1 MNFKERVEA
10 LKGKFNAKITQDTAP
25 EEIEKVNQSN
35 ASLDSLVD
43 DYNLIVEE
51 NAKLKDT
58 IVRMVT
64 TQGNGNKPQDDVDG
78 SKPKSIE
85 ECIAEEIN
93 KNGGK

>member
-10 LKGKFNAKITQDTAP
+10 LKGEFNAKITQDTAP

-64 TQGNGNKPQDDVDG
+64 TQGNGKQPQDDVDG

-85 ECIAEEIN
+85 ECIAEEMN

>member
-10 LKGKFNAKITQDTAP
+10 LKGEFNAKINQDSTP
-25 EEIEKVNQSN
+25 EDIEKVNQSN
-35 ASLDSLVD
+35 KNLDSLVE
-43 DYNLIVEE
+43 DYNVVVTE

-64 TQGNGNKPQDDVDG
+64 TQGDGKQPQDDVNG

-85 ECIAEEIN
+85 ECIAEELS
-93 KNGGK
+93 KK

>member
-10 LKGKFNAKITQDTAP
+10 LKGEFNAKITQDTAP

-85 ECIAEEIN
+85 ECIAEEMN

>member
-10 LKGKFNAKITQDTAP
+10 LKGEFNAKITQDTAP

-85 ECIAEEIN
+85 ECIAEELN
-93 KNGGK
+93 KK

>member
-10 LKGKFNAKITQDTAP
+10 LKGEFNAKINQDTTP
-25 EEIEKVNQSN
+25 EEVEKINKSN
-35 ASLDSLVD
+35 ANLDSLVE
-43 DYNLIVEE
+43 DYNLVVTE

-64 TQGNGNKPQDDVDG
+64 TQGDGKQPQNDSTG

-85 ECIAEEIN
+85 ECIAEEMN

>member
-1 MNFKERVEA
+1 MNFKEKIEA
-10 LKGKFNAKITQDTAP
+10 LKGEFNAKINQDTAP
-25 EEIEKVNQSN
+25 EEIEKINQSN
-35 ASLDSLVD
+35 ANLDSLVE
-43 DYNLIVEE
+43 DYNVVVTE

-64 TQGNGNKPQDDVDG
+64 TQGDGKQPKDDSTG

-85 ECIAEEIN
+85 ECIAEEMN